1 MLVQAILIG
10 LIAMFVTFEW
20 MFGTNLGSRPIIT
33 GMLVGLVMGD
43 LKTGIILGATLEMVF
58 IGSITLGAAVP
69 PDVITGGILGAAFA
83 ISTGKGADVAL
94 ALAFPIATLYLVVDN
109 VLTLGVDQHIIIWHF
124 RRIKLCRNNA
134 GIFHPRT
141 PGILV
146 ITVIEKIIT
155 VITRLK
161 MGYFNFPD
169 SANYGIK

>member
-69 PDVITGGILGAAFA
+69 PDVITGGVLGAAFA

-109 VLTLGVDQHIIIWHF
+109 VLTLGILLEEGKTNRVVALQQGNLVDYDIQE
-124 RRIKLCRNNA
+124 A
-134 GIFHPRT
+134 
-141 PGILV
+141 
-146 ITVIEKIIT
+146 
-155 VITRLK
+155 LK
-161 MGYFNFPD
+161 MKKPLDMDLYNMMMEISF
-169 SANYGIK
+169 

>member
-1 MLVQAILIG
+1 MLVQAIFLIG

-83 ISTGKGADVAL
+83 ISTWKRRRRSAGSGI
-94 ALAFPIATLYLVVDN
+94 PNCN
-109 VLTLGVDQHIIIWHF
+109 V
-124 RRIKLCRNNA
+124 
-134 GIFHPRT
+134 IF
-141 PGILV
+141 GC
-146 ITVIEKIIT
+146 
-155 VITRLK
+155 
-161 MGYFNFPD
+161 
-169 SANYGIK
+169 

>member
-69 PDVITGGILGAAFA
+69 PDVITGGVLGAAFA

-94 ALAFPIATLYLVVDN
+94 ALAFPIATLYGKETDGACWRKKFDGFWN
-109 VLTLGVDQHIIIWHF
+109 GKKQCED
-124 RRIKLCRNNA
+124 LCA
-134 GIFHPRT
+134 IQ
-141 PGILV
+141 
-146 ITVIEKIIT
+146 
-155 VITRLK
+155 
-161 MGYFNFPD
+161 
-169 SANYGIK
+169 

>member
-69 PDVITGGILGAAFA
+69 PDVINGKRCRCSAGSGI
-83 ISTGKGADVAL
+83 
-94 ALAFPIATLYLVVDN
+94 PNCN
-109 VLTLGVDQHIIIWHF
+109 V
-124 RRIKLCRNNA
+124 
-134 GIFHPRT
+134 IF
-141 PGILV
+141 GC
-146 ITVIEKIIT
+146 
-155 VITRLK
+155 
-161 MGYFNFPD
+161 
-169 SANYGIK
+169 

>member
-69 PDVITGGILGAAFA
+69 PDVITGGILGARICNFNGKRCRC
-83 ISTGKGADVAL
+83 SVGTGV
-94 ALAFPIATLYLVVDN
+94 PN
-109 VLTLGVDQHIIIWHF
+109 RNIIF
-124 RRIKLCRNNA
+124 GC
-134 GIFHPRT
+134 
-141 PGILV
+141 
-146 ITVIEKIIT
+146 
-155 VITRLK
+155 
-161 MGYFNFPD
+161 
-169 SANYGIK
+169 

>member
-109 VLTLGVDQHIIIWHF
+109 VLTLG
-124 RRIKLCRNNA
+124 
-134 GIFHPRT
+134 
-141 PGILV
+141 ILPFFLHKADNY
-146 ITVIEKIIT
+146 IEKAI
-155 VITRLK
+155 LK
-161 MGYFNFPD
+161 EWSECIY
-169 SANYGIK
+169 